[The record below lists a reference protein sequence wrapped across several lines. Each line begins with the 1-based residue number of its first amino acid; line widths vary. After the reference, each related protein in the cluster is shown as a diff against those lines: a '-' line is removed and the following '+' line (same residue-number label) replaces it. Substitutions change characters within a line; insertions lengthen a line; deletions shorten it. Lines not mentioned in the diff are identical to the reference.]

1 MNVQECY
8 IFVGVDTRDLSHKT
22 EQFATSHRGA
32 KDVLGLWS
40 HKSGSM
46 PLIYAAMK

>member
-22 EQFATSHRGA
+22 EQFATVR
-32 KDVLGLWS
+32 
-40 HKSGSM
+40 
-46 PLIYAAMK
+46 LIGVQRTFWDCGVIKVVVCL